1 MTEKKYVI
9 RSCVGNWYVSNTA
22 NWVTAGWTEDINE
35 AKVFNSL
42 EEAADGLQQI
52 SKYFKDMNWS
62 TYAHSIHEVKEVTT
76 LSPGEKITVDSKK
89 DVLFNLKAIRNHGG
103 LRDADVKVMER
114 AIAYVTMKGT

>member
-1 MTEKKYVI
+1 MKYVI
-9 RSCVGNWYVSNTA
+9 RSSVGNSYVSNTA

-62 TYAHSIHEVKEVTT
+62 TYAHGIHEVKEVTT
-76 LSPGEKITVDSKK
+76 LSLGEKITVDSKK
-89 DVLFNLKAIRNHGG
+89 DVLLFLKSI
-103 LRDADVKVMER
+103 RDAGLKYECDVKYINR